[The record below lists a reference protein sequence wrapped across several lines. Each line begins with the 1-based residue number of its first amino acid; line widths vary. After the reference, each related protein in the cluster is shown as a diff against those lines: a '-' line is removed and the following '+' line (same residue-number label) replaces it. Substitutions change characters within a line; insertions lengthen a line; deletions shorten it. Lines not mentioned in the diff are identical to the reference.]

1 MFPRRVRSKCPAIML
16 AASRTAR
23 VPGRMTFLT
32 VSMITINGIRAPGVP
47 LGTKCANICWV
58 WLIQPKII
66 KDNHSGRARARV
78 IAKCLVLVK
87 T

>member
-1 MFPRRVRSKCPAIML
+1 MFPKRVRSKCPAIML

-58 WLIQPKII
+58 WLIQPNNINASHI
-66 KDNHSGRARARV
+66 GSLRERV
-78 IAKCLVLVK
+78 IAR
-87 T
+87 